1 MRYTFYLDACPIA
14 TCDVFLVGFPTW
26 KLTEFFGGS
35 RRCSWQGDTLYLHT
49 DDDPAAFGLYTNNGY
64 VVRKEEKVCKKRF
77 LFHGQRCYVCYEVM
91 FLLVV
96 VVATGF
102 L

>member
-1 MRYTFYLDACPIA
+1 MSYIA
-14 TCDVFLVGFPTW
+14 TCDVFLVDFPTW

-64 VVRKEEKVCKKRF
+64 VVRKEEKVSAVTFFVPWSKVLC
-77 LFHGQRCYVCYEVM
+77 
-91 FLLVV
+91 LL
-96 VVATGF
+96 
-102 L
+102 